1 MRARI
6 LLAEA
11 AALGVTIENLVAESS
26 GFPGTLMP
34 APTMAQYVAIVSP
47 SFSKGTAETCWSY
60 WRLAVTRLGDRPID
74 STGVDNCESVV
85 ADAVARTQ
93 CNRPSIGLSRT
104 GRLKA

>member
-1 MRARI
+1 VDRLMRARI

-47 SFSKGTAETCWSY
+47 SFSKGTAETLLVLLAPGGNPARRSSDRFD
-60 WRLAVTRLGDRPID
+60 WRGQLR
-74 STGVDNCESVV
+74 
-85 ADAVARTQ
+85 
-93 CNRPSIGLSRT
+93 IGS
-104 GRLKA
+104 G